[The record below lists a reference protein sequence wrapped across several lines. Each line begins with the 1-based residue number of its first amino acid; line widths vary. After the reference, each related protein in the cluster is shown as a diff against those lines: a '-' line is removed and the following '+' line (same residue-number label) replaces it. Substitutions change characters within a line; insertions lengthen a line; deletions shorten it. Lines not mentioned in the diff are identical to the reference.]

1 MLLIHINVQSTW
13 GLHHHNE
20 MEGAFIQVVK
30 GSSPP
35 LFFPSPLPL
44 FPSPGLQLKCC
55 HSTSEDPGCRL
66 AEQSQA
72 APLLSPEPGRPA
84 AAARELPSSELW
96 SRDSGVK
103 EFPFCHGNLPWL
115 RTEDRCLS
123 KALLSECI

>member
-66 AEQSQA
+66 AEQSKA
-72 APLLSPEPGRPA
+72 APLPRAWQSCGYSA
-84 AAARELPSSELW
+84 ELPASELW
-96 SRDSGVK
+96 SRDSRVK
-103 EFPFCHGNLPWL
+103 ESPFCHGNLPWL